1 MIKIEEL
8 RIGNL
13 IWNPVQQCPCKVD
26 MAVMGKIQA
35 DAYLKSKGNEVV
47 EFEPIPLTEQ
57 WLIDFGFTDNCYPDS
72 LSLNVLYR
80 GVLNAYGVSTNPRIE
95 IGTKSGII
103 FGHSEIKYVHQLQNL
118 FYSLTGEELT
128 KK

>member
-1 MIKIEEL
+1 MIKPEEL

-26 MAVMGKIQA
+26 MAVIGKIQA
-35 DAYLKSKGNEVV
+35 DAYLKSKGSEVV

-57 WLIDFGFTDNCYPDS
+57 WLIDFGFEYNKIYMAYLLGEFQIDTNFENTPKFSCYIEM
-72 LSLNVLYR
+72 LNED
-80 GVLNAYGVSTNPRIE
+80 IQ
-95 IGTKSGII
+95 
-103 FGHSEIKYVHQLQNL
+103 IKYVHQLQNL
-118 FYSLTGEELT
+118 FYILTGEELT